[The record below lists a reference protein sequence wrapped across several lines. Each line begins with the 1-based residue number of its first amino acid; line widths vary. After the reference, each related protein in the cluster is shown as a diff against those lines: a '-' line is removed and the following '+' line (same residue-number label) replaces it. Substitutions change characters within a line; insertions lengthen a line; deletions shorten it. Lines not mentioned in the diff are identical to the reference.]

1 MNKHYNPT
9 PTRLPG
15 RRPADLSA
23 FRTDISHAVNRSSQQ
38 LPTSASTPPSRARLV
53 DRLEIA
59 PLVDGAH
66 RRVGGYIPM
75 AGTSAAIGED
85 GSLAK
90 TPVVVPSR
98 LEETAAAESHGG
110 IGRRLLAAVRAWH
123 AAGQLGPDRDMIVGR
138 HSGARC

>member
-1 MNKHYNPT
+1 MK
-9 PTRLPG
+9 
-15 RRPADLSA
+15 DLRQA
-23 FRTDISHAVNRSSQQ
+23 PDQG
-38 LPTSASTPPSRARLV
+38 ARLV

-75 AGTSAAIGED
+75 AGTSAAVGED
-85 GSLAK
+85 GAK
-90 TPVVVPSR
+90 TPVVAPSR
-98 LEETAAAESHGG
+98 LKEAVAAESQGG
-110 IGRRLLAAVRAWH
+110 IRRRLLAAARAWY

>member
-1 MNKHYNPT
+1 MK
-9 PTRLPG
+9 
-15 RRPADLSA
+15 DLRQA
-23 FRTDISHAVNRSSQQ
+23 PDQG
-38 LPTSASTPPSRARLV
+38 ARLV

-75 AGTSAAIGED
+75 AGTSAAVGED
-85 GSLAK
+85 GPLAK
-90 TPVVVPSR
+90 TPVVAPSR
-98 LEETAAAESHGG
+98 LKEAAQRG
-110 IGRRLLAAVRAWH
+110 IRRRLLAAVRAWY